1 MKELKHFVEAD
12 LKLISKW
19 TSPGGDTKKF
29 LNKDFWLKWR
39 DSVDQR
45 LFIVQD
51 NNEKYLYS
59 LKKSAQRN
67 TEKTHLLS
75 PDLLTMKGN
84 DHVADDFKLDDA
96 EEHNLDAND
105 ESNCKNCELLMH
117 IIFNL
122 VDLVNKLKRK
132 QNETSQ
138 RLISLVDEKSNVAA
152 VEVAEYNS
160 CIKTALDIK
169 QELWIEAKT
178 KKKTPKKIIPVAAPA
193 TTQNR
198 FDSLDIEDCQESN
211 THTEDAVLVSEV
223 SFDSQIG
230 DYRSQQKRKFS
241 HLKKTTT
248 NRVRPKIRDEKENK
262 WVNILVIGDSM
273 IKNIDPNRLTVDK
286 IPKPGGR
293 FWIPLSHSC

>member
-1 MKELKHFVEAD
+1 M
-12 LKLISKW
+12 
-19 TSPGGDTKKF
+19 
-29 LNKDFWLKWR
+29 
-39 DSVDQR
+39 
-45 LFIVQD
+45 
-51 NNEKYLYS
+51 
-59 LKKSAQRN
+59 
-67 TEKTHLLS
+67 EKTHLLS
-75 PDLLTMKGN
+75 PDLLSMKGN
-84 DHVADDFKLDDA
+84 DHVADDEKSDDA

-105 ESNCKNCELLMH
+105 ESNCKNCELLKH
-117 IIFNL
+117 KIFNL
-122 VDLVNKLKRK
+122 MDLVNKLERK

-138 RLISLVDEKSNVAA
+138 RLISLVDEKSNMAA
-152 VEVAEYNS
+152 ELEQLKVSIVEVAEDNS
-160 CIKTALDIK
+160 CIKSALDIK